1 MQLEKEEQTKP
12 NISRR
17 KERKIRAE
25 VTDIETKKKKTIA
38 KVTETKCWFFE
49 MINKI
54 DKALA
59 RLIKEKRGEGT
70 NQ

>member
-1 MQLEKEEQTKP
+1 ME
-12 NISRR
+12 
-17 KERKIRAE
+17 
-25 VTDIETKKKKTIA
+25 IETKKTIENI
-38 KVTETKCWFFE
+38 TETKSWFLE
-49 MINKI
+49 KMNKI

>member
-25 VTDIETKKKKTIA
+25 VTDVETKKTIA

-49 MINKI
+49 MIYKI
-54 DKALA
+54 Y
-59 RLIKEKRGEGT
+59 
-70 NQ
+70 

>member
-1 MQLEKEEQTKP
+1 MGVGRAQIDETEYKD
-12 NISRR
+12 NR
-17 KERKIRAE
+17 K
-25 VTDIETKKKKTIA
+25 TSETMS
-38 KVTETKCWFFE
+38 WFFE
-49 MINKI
+49 KMSKI